1 LGVQLDNA
9 RAQTY
14 SQAPFLPHEHDESP
28 ETSPRADPVT
38 TQAHADVS
46 RGLVDT
52 ERRGDATQVFNRR
65 GRPATKGTRRGD
77 RRASSKETPCASPRC

>member
-1 LGVQLDNA
+1 
-9 RAQTY
+9 
-14 SQAPFLPHEHDESP
+14 
-28 ETSPRADPVT
+28 VT

-65 GRPATKGTRRGD
+65 GRPATKGTRRG
-77 RRASSKETPCASPRC
+77 

>member
-1 LGVQLDNA
+1 MQRARKSGKRSRPLGVQLENA

-14 SQAPFLPHEHDESP
+14 SRAPFMPHEHDESP
-28 ETSPRADPVT
+28 ETSPLDDPVT

-52 ERRGDATQVFNRR
+52 ERRGDATEVFNRR
-65 GRPATKGTRRGD
+65 GPSTKGTRR
-77 RRASSKETPCASPRC
+77 R